1 MGRSRQNQKDA
12 VLAWYKHL
20 RETNNDCFIPLF
32 FDKSR
37 YLVLKGGG
45 GSGKSIF
52 AGRKVLDRVTSE
64 PGHRF
69 MVCRL
74 VDKSIRKS
82 CFDQLKAQAEEFYS
96 DDILYIPRGESSDMY
111 LKFKNGSQIFFS
123 GLDNREKLKSIY
135 NVTGIWIEE
144 ATELAE
150 ADLNQLD
157 IRMRGE
163 FRYYKQMILTF
174 NPISATHWLKKRFFD
189 RRDPRATVHEST
201 YLDNRFLPE
210 EDRLTLEAYRD
221 TDEYYYT
228 VYCLGQW
235 GVTGK
240 TVFNARAV
248 SERLSAVKPPLKRGF
263 FTYEESVGGTRLENR
278 AFYEEAGGPIT
289 IYKEPIPGRPYVIGG
304 DTAGE
309 GSDWFTAQVLD
320 NITGEQVAV
329 LRHQY
334 EEGTYAKQMF
344 CLGMYYNEALIGIE
358 TNFSTYPVKM
368 LELLGYRKQFVREV
382 EDDFTGAIKK
392 AFGFKT
398 TAITRPVIIAGLID
412 AMREGLSSLYD
423 RATLEEMLTFI
434 RNDKLRAEA
443 EQGAHDD
450 LIMALAIAWY
460 IRSQQTMRVALPAT
474 VIRERWT
481 PDMWEDYRRADADLR
496 RVLVEKWGA
505 PR

>member
-1 MGRSRQNQKDA
+1 MNQRDRQA
-12 VLAWYKHL
+12 AAAAWYKQL
-20 RETNNDCFIPLF
+20 RETNNDCFLPLF
-32 FDKSR
+32 FNKSR

-52 AGRKVLDRVTSE
+52 AGRKVLERVTTE
-64 PGHRF
+64 EGHRW
-69 MVCRL
+69 MVCRK

-82 CFDQLKAQAEEFYS
+82 CFDQLKAQAEEYYS
-96 DDILYIPRGESSDMY
+96 DSILKIPQGESSDMY

-135 NVTGIWIEE
+135 GVTGLWIEE
-144 ATELAE
+144 VTELAE
-150 ADLNQLD
+150 EDLNQLD
-157 IRMRGE
+157 IRMRDE
-163 FRYYKQMILTF
+163 FAFYKQMILTF
-174 NPISATHWLKKRFFD
+174 NPISSTHWIKGRFFD

-201 YLDNRFLPE
+201 YRDNRFLPE
-210 EDRLTLEAYRD
+210 EERRTLEAFRE
-221 TDEYYYT
+221 TDEYYYM

-248 SERLSAVKPPLKRGF
+248 SERLSALPKPLKQGF
-263 FTYEESVGGTRLENR
+263 FTYEESLGGTRLDNR
-278 AFYEEAGGPIT
+278 AFYEESSGPIT
-289 IYKEPIPGRPYVIGG
+289 IFKEPVPGRPYVIGG

-309 GSDWFTAQVLD
+309 GSDRFTAQVLD

-329 LRHQY
+329 LCHQY
-334 EEGTYAKQMF
+334 DEDVYAKQMF

-368 LELLGYRKQFVREV
+368 LEMLGYRKQFVREV

-398 TAITRPVIIAGLID
+398 TAITRPVIIAGLVA
-412 AMREGLSSLYD
+412 AMREGLSTVND

-434 RNDKLRAEA
+434 RNDQLRAEA

-450 LIMALAIAWY
+450 LVMALAIAWY
-460 IRSQQTMRVALPAT
+460 IRSQQTMQATLPS
-474 VIRERWT
+474 VKREPWT
-481 PDMWEDYRRADADLR
+481 PDMWDDYRRADADLR
-496 RVLVEKWGA
+496 RHLIEKWGE